1 MEATSTADVTGGE
14 ISNAAE
20 TTEALQN
27 AAVTTETQ
35 PDPEPWR
42 KAKHKVKLDGVEAE
56 IDYDEL
62 LTGYQKGKVADERFR
77 KADATEKQ
85 MANFL
90 TAVKQNPALLID
102 FAEQLGLSDKLL
114 GTAEERLVRRYE
126 MEALKAEDPEKYELL
141 LAKQERDAMKAAQ
154 EKMQKESDASKN
166 REDLERFGQEI
177 ENEIIQSLQEQ
188 GMKPTPRTIARAA
201 EYLLASLDR
210 PNGRLKA
217 SEAFQRVKQDYAA
230 DLQEYMTGI
239 SDEALASFLGES
251 VMGRLRKHDVAKLR
265 KGQTSTAQTKPTEER
280 TSKPVEKPS
289 VDDWFKKREQFF
301 NNRKK

>member
-1 MEATSTADVTGGE
+1 M
-14 ISNAAE
+14 
-20 TTEALQN
+20 
-27 AAVTTETQ
+27 TETAPANMTNTSEVAPESHNLETAAPESQ
-35 PDPEPWR
+35 PDPEPW
-42 KAKHKVKLDGVEAE
+42 KKVKHKVVTDGIAAE

-62 LTGYQKGKVADERFR
+62 LTGYQKAKASDERFR

-102 FAEQLGLSDKLL
+102 FAQQLGLGDQLL
-114 GTAEERLVRRYE
+114 GTAEERLVKRYE
-126 MEALKAEDPEKYELL
+126 MEALKASDPERYELL
-141 LAKQERDAMKAAQ
+141 MAKEERDAMKAAQ
-154 EKMQKESDASKN
+154 DKQRQEGDKEKN
-166 REDLERFGQEI
+166 REELEKFGQEI

-188 GMKPTPRTIARAA
+188 GTKPTPRTIARAA

-230 DLQEYMTGI
+230 DLKDYMTGI
-239 SDEALASFLGES
+239 SDEALMSFLGDD
-251 VMGRLRKHDVAKLR
+251 VRTRLRKHDVANLR
-265 KGQTSTAQTKPTEER
+265 KGNAPAAPKPTEP
-280 TSKPVEKPS
+280 KPVPKDERPS

>member
-1 MEATSTADVTGGE
+1 MEATATAGAGATGDMGGTISGE
-14 ISNAAE
+14 GAAGTENTQQEPE
-20 TTEALQN
+20 T
-27 AAVTTETQ
+27 
-35 PDPEPWR
+35 EPWR
-42 KAKHKVKLDGVEAE
+42 KVKHKVKLDGAEAE

-114 GTAEERLVRRYE
+114 GTAEERLIKRYE
-126 MEALKAEDPEKYELL
+126 MEALKAQDPERFELL
-141 LAKQERDAMKAAQ
+141 QAKEERDAMKAAQ
-154 EKMQKESDASKN
+154 EKQRQEGDESKN
-166 REDLERFGQEI
+166 RAELERFGQEI

-188 GMKPTPRTIARAA
+188 GTKPTPRTIARAA
-201 EYLLASLDR
+201 EYLLASMDR

-230 DLQEYMTGI
+230 DLSDYMQGI
-239 SDEALASFLGES
+239 SDEALMSFLGDD
-251 VMGRLRKHDVAKLR
+251 VRNRLRKHEVSQLR
-265 KGQTSTAQTKPTEER
+265 KGSNSTAQQKPTDE
-280 TSKPVEKPS
+280 KPRKQEEKPS
-289 VDDWFKKREQFF
+289 VDDWFKQREKFF